1 MRIPDRLALAAALL
15 GIAGPIQAQ
24 PAEASS
30 EIFPPIAC
38 TEAKRSV
45 DAQGFVPIGGI
56 EQWVTVR
63 GADCRNPAILF
74 VHGGPGNTLSPFSA
88 AIFAGWERDFTIVQ
102 WDQRG
107 AGMTFGRNPGSAEAP
122 LSMERMTG
130 DGTELAA
137 RLAAALGKERLI
149 LVGTS
154 WGSALGVHMVRARPD
169 LFDAYV
175 GISQL
180 VGQRRNQGASY
191 SKLLA
196 AARAAGDSQTAGA
209 IEALGPPPWTNPR
222 NFGIVR
228 RAIRKY
234 EAAATD
240 PAPSHWWKPAPLYAT
255 AEAAASY
262 EGGED
267 HSYIQFVGMAGDGML
282 SRIDL
287 PALGNHFPIPFHLVQ
302 GAEDLL
308 TVPEAARDYF
318 DMVGAPE
325 KSFTLVPSAGHDPN
339 ALMFEAVHALLI
351 ERAARWREAKR
362 PSR

>member
-1 MRIPDRLALAAALL
+1 MSLLDRPALAAALL
-15 GIAGPIQAQ
+15 AWAGPALAQ
-24 PAEASS
+24 PADA
-30 EIFPPIAC
+30 PGDLLPAIAC
-38 TEAKRSV
+38 TAADRSV
-45 DAQGFVPIGGI
+45 DARGFVPIGGI
-56 EQWVTVR
+56 DQWVTVR
-63 GADCRNPAILF
+63 GSDCRNPAILF

-107 AGMTFGRNPGSAEAP
+107 AGRTFGRNPGSAEEV
-122 LSMERMTG
+122 LTISRMTA

-137 RLAAALGKERLI
+137 RLAASLGQERLI

-169 LFDAYV
+169 LFHAYV

-180 VGQRRNQGASY
+180 VGQRANQGASWK
-191 SKLLA
+191 KLLA
-196 AARAAGDSQTAGA
+196 AARSAGDSQTVSA
-209 IEALGPPPWTNPR
+209 IEALGPPPWANPR

-234 EAAATD
+234 EARATD
-240 PAPSHWWKPAPLYAT
+240 PAPAHWWTPAPPYASPET
-255 AEAAASY
+255 AAAY

-267 HSYIQFVGMAGDGML
+267 HSYIQFVGMTGDGML

-287 PALGNHFPIPFHLVQ
+287 PSLGNGFPIPFHLVQ
-302 GAEDLL
+302 GSEDLL
-308 TVPEAARDYF
+308 TVPEASRDYF
-318 DMVGAPE
+318 DSIGAPE

-339 ALMFEAVHALLI
+339 AKMFEAVRALLI
-351 ERAARWREAKR
+351 ARAAGWRATVR
-362 PSR
+362 GR